1 MSTFTK
7 TSVSSAY
14 SLTVTGGVTP
24 PLSNLIVQPLVPSG
38 ILASSSYISEQLTP
52 AIGILFNKSL
62 QLADV
67 LAMESTEQ
75 RDQIF
80 KDLAIS
86 ISTNGVAF
94 FSQQDGL
101 TPEGLAAV
109 GLALGTLSGKPEA
122 SGLHIHPTQELGE
135 NGLP

>member
-1 MSTFTK
+1 MSTFTE
-7 TSVSSAY
+7 TSVDTY

-24 PLSNLIVQPLVPSG
+24 PLSDLLVQPLVSSG
-38 ILASSSYISEQLTP
+38 ILASSGYTSEQLTP

-62 QLADV
+62 QLAEVLTMDDV
-67 LAMESTEQ
+67 K
-75 RDQIF
+75 RDAIL